1 MTCDA
6 ANVADKRAGVPASF
20 WNERVESAAIVAA
33 VAVVSAIL
41 FFVDPADSSVYPMCL
56 FHSLTGLHCPG
67 CGTLRALHQLLHM
80 NLADAFRLNPLMALS
95 MPFLAYAFLS
105 RAMVGIRG
113 KSLPRVF
120 VPAGWIWAL
129 LVIIIAFWFFRN
141 VPFYPFSLLAP

>member
-41 FFVDPADSSVYPMCL
+41 FFVDPTDSSVYPMCL

-80 NLADAFRLNPLMALS
+80 NLADAF
-95 MPFLAYAFLS
+95 LS

-129 LVIIIAFWFFRN
+129 LVIIIAFWFLRN
-141 VPFYPFSLLAP
+141 VPLYPFSLLAP